1 MFLAQNSDEGFCTKI
16 STRGEEK
23 IVPLGCFI
31 NRSSLGFVSSL
42 RFCLCGRTD
51 RLWKLMM
58 ILSLRSMYR
67 CAQGSGLACLLW
79 CSAFPPVTTLRLVGF
94 VLFCSSFSYC
104 GIVVHLES
112 DLGIT
117 LCFYHLF
124 YSTDDTGIFKC
135 LQKQKRLICKSQA
148 GKWSIID
155 RRITKMLLGRPVNG
169 VSCFLIIIEKG
180 VRLKS
185 FYLKKY

>member
-1 MFLAQNSDEGFCTKI
+1 MCTGI
-16 STRGEEK
+16 
-23 IVPLGCFI
+23 
-31 NRSSLGFVSSL
+31 RSGMPA
-42 RFCLCGRTD
+42 
-51 RLWKLMM
+51 LM
-58 ILSLRSMYR
+58 
-67 CAQGSGLACLLW
+67 

-124 YSTDDTGIFKC
+124 YSLMILESLNVYKN
-135 LQKQKRLICKSQA
+135 KKRLICKSQVMW
-148 GKWSIID
+148 KWSIID

-185 FYLKKY
+185 FYLKKILRVRKGDL